1 MEKAKCCACCG
12 NPLRFPYDC
21 DEICKICG
29 WQDDDIQN
37 DDPDFEGGANDMSLN
52 QAKMAYAQGRKV
64 L

>member
-12 NPLRFPYDC
+12 QRTLPENSFY
-21 DEICKICG
+21 EICTICG

-37 DDPDFEGGANDMSLN
+37 DDPNFEGGANDMSLN
-52 QAKMAYAQGRKV
+52 QAKMAYVQGRKV